1 MVRTRNGSVVDI
13 SYSCFSLTPYLGTGV
28 LSSLILN
35 IPYGAPD
42 ARWWAAFVFFALN
55 AILFFVF
62 LTMSIMRYI
71 LFPEIWSLM
80 LHHPVQSLFLAC
92 FPMGF
97 ATLIN
102 ASLSLF
108 YTNHAWGGLRFLET
122 VWALWWIDAVL
133 SVACAVLLT
142 YVMYVFAT
150 DIFTLLTCLCRITR
164 HDHSVETLNATWMLP
179 IVAPIVASSAGGLL
193 AYAWS
198 TVDPYRAL
206 MTVVVSLTMVIM
218 GLSLA
223 LMMVNAILSLF
234 LVLILCYLR
243 PLSTSSA

>member
-1 MVRTRNGSVVDI
+1 M
-13 SYSCFSLTPYLGTGV
+13 
-28 LSSLILN
+28 
-35 IPYGAPD
+35 PYGAPD

-55 AILFFVF
+55 ASMFFVF
-62 LTMSIMRYI
+62 LAISIARYT
-71 LFPEIWSLM
+71 LFPEIWGLM

-102 ASLSLF
+102 TSLSLF
-108 YTNHAWGGLRFLET
+108 YTNRALGGSRFLET
-122 VWALWWIDAVL
+122 LWVFWWIDAVL
-133 SVACAVLLT
+133 SVASAVLLT
-142 YVMYVFAT
+142 YVMYVFTA
-150 DIFTLLTCLCRITR
+150 DIFIQLTCLCRMTR
-164 HDHSVETLNATWMLP
+164 HNHSMDTLNATWMLP

-198 TVDPYRAL
+198 TIDTYRAL
-206 MTVVVSLTMVIM
+206 MTVVVSATMVIL

-223 LMMVNAILSLF
+223 LMMVKVNLPLF
-234 LVLILCYLR
+234 NVLILRYLR

>member
-1 MVRTRNGSVVDI
+1 
-13 SYSCFSLTPYLGTGV
+13 
-28 LSSLILN
+28 
-35 IPYGAPD
+35 
-42 ARWWAAFVFFALN
+42 
-55 AILFFVF
+55 
-62 LTMSIMRYI
+62 
-71 LFPEIWSLM
+71 M

-92 FPMGF
+92 CPMGF

-108 YTNHAWGGLRFLET
+108 YTDRALGGSRFLET
-122 VWALWWIDAVL
+122 LWALWWIDAVL

-142 YVMYVFAT
+142 YVMYVFAA

-164 HDHSVETLNATWMLP
+164 HDHSVGTLNATWMLP

-206 MTVVVSLTMVIM
+206 MTVMVSITMVIM

-223 LMMVNAILSLF
+223 FMMVRAILSIYH
-234 LVLILCYLR
+234 VLILCYVR

>member
-1 MVRTRNGSVVDI
+1 
-13 SYSCFSLTPYLGTGV
+13 
-28 LSSLILN
+28 
-35 IPYGAPD
+35 
-42 ARWWAAFVFFALN
+42 
-55 AILFFVF
+55 
-62 LTMSIMRYI
+62 
-71 LFPEIWSLM
+71 M

-92 FPMGF
+92 CPMGF

-108 YTNHAWGGLRFLET
+108 YTDRALGGSRFLET
-122 VWALWWIDAVL
+122 LWALWWIDAVL

-150 DIFTLLTCLCRITR
+150 GIFTLLTCLCRITR
-164 HDHSVETLNATWMLP
+164 HDHSVGTLNATWMLP
-179 IVAPIVASSAGGLL
+179 IVAPIVASSAGGFL

-206 MTVVVSLTMVIM
+206 LTVMVSITMVIM

-223 LMMVNAILSLF
+223 FMMVRTILSISH
-234 LVLILCYLR
+234 VLILCYVRL
-243 PLSTSSA
+243 LSTSSA